1 MNLRYVIASPA
12 LYMSPGV
19 LSHWIFWNK
28 LNRCVLYVLKV
39 DEGGC
44 ILYANED
51 GAVFLVI
58 SETR

>member
-1 MNLRYVIASPA
+1 MNLHYVIASPA

-39 DEGGC
+39 YEGG
-44 ILYANED
+44 YANED
-51 GAVFLVI
+51 GAVFPVI
-58 SETR
+58 SAAQ